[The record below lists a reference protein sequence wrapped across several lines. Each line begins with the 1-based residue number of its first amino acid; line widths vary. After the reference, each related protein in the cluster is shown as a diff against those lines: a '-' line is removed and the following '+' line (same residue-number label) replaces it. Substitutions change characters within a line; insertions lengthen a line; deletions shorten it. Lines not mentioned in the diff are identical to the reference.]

1 MAKVMTPKEIER
13 LRRKGAKVD
22 YEKDPPVEVQGLAEL
37 IAELS
42 KIATATEMS
51 AEKQREELK
60 DTLEKLVVALESREK
75 TDLTPLTTLL
85 GRIAIN
91 TAPEEKKEP
100 CVYEHEIKRN
110 SRGDMVGIKSVP
122 KQEKMH

>member
-1 MAKVMTPKEIER
+1 MAKVLSPKEIER
-13 LRRKGAKVD
+13 LRKKGAKVD
-22 YEKDPPVEVQGLAEL
+22 YEKDPPVAVEGLAEL

-42 KIATATEMS
+42 RIASAQEMS

-60 DTLEKLVVALESREK
+60 ETLEKLVVVLENREK
-75 TDLTPLTTLL
+75 TDLTPLTSLL

-91 TAPEEKKEP
+91 TQPEEKREP

-122 KQEKMH
+122 KQEKIH